1 MSKSKS
7 PFVHMRVQNN
17 FLVFTNYEKI
27 TALFNGLNF
36 LCIISLLYDTGMT
49 RVIENFE
56 SNSLIEI
63 FYLPDECKRQHFS
76 CKFS

>member
-1 MSKSKS
+1 MTKSS
-7 PFVHMRVQNN
+7 PFVDVRVQNN
-17 FLVFTNYEKI
+17 FLVFKNYEKI
-27 TALFNGLNF
+27 TVLFNGLNS
-36 LCIISLLYDTGMT
+36 LCISFTLRIQTGMT

-63 FYLPDECKRQHFS
+63 FHLPYECKRQHFS